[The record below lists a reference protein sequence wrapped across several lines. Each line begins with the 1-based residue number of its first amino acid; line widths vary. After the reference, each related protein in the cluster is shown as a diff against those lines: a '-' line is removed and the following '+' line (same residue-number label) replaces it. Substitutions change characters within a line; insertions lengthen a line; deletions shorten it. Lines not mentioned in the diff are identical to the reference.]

1 MTYKHPV
8 ALWLVMRNALLAGLV
23 FLTAACGA
31 YGFPGA
37 SPAASGT
44 VTGTVLFS
52 ILGCPGM
59 ETATNLCPAGG
70 PEPDSAHSPACL
82 QAGPAPRPCTRPLPG
97 LELGF
102 VKGEATAKAV
112 TDSNGRYTV
121 QLSAGTWLV
130 FLKTPMRMIKGPSEV
145 TVAAG
150 STVTADYVIDSGI
163 RYAVPQS

>member
-8 ALWLVMRNALLAGLV
+8 ALGLVMRNALLAGLV

-31 YGFPGA
+31 YSFPGA
-37 SPAASGT
+37 SPAATGT

-52 ILGCPGM
+52 IIGCPRM
-59 ETATNLCPAGG
+59 ETATKLCPAGG
-70 PEPDSAHSPACL
+70 PEPDSAYSPACS

-97 LELGF
+97 LEIEF
-102 VKGEATAKAV
+102 VKGQATVKTTTNA
-112 TDSNGRYTV
+112 NGQYTV
-121 QLSAGTWLV
+121 SLVSGTWQVHLN
-130 FLKTPMRMIKGPSEV
+130 TPMRMIKGPSEV

-150 STVTADYVIDSGI
+150 STVTANYVIDSGI